1 MNVKSNPDEI
11 QSFLSDAS
19 FIRDGHAESV
29 VLAESV
35 DEVAEVLAAANRD
48 RTPVTVSGAGTG
60 TVGGRVAFGG
70 IVLATDR
77 LNHIKSI
84 DVDAAGGGCGV
95 AEAGV
100 ILADFQRAVDQKG
113 LLYPPDPT
121 ERGAYLG
128 GTVATN
134 ASGARTFKYGPTRNY
149 IERLKVVLASGEILE
164 LRRGEKNILKIPVP
178 SYHAPAT
185 RKNAAGY
192 FVSANMDTLDL
203 FIGSEGTLGVVC
215 EIETRLI
222 PKPQGL
228 LSGVVF
234 FANEADVLAFVAE
247 ARALSL
253 QHRAEAKTGEL
264 DARALEF
271 FDHESLNF
279 LRQKYP
285 EVPKDAVG
293 AIFFEQ
299 ETTDKTEEPLLNEWL
314 GLLDRHNAFSDSWF
328 ATNEQDQARLREFR
342 HQLPVLMNEWFA
354 HYRQRKVS
362 TDMAVPDEA
371 FAGLF
376 RLYQD
381 TLRASGLRYTIFG
394 HIGDNHVHVNI
405 LPRDENEG
413 ARARELYVQ
422 FLKYAASVGGTL
434 SAEHGVGKLKRDY
447 LRLFYTDDELRQMAA
462 VKKILDPNGILGR
475 GNIFSEDFLN

>member
-1 MNVKSNPDEI
+1 MVHTKSNSDEI

-19 FIRDGHAESV
+19 FIRDGYADRVVLPESV
-29 VLAESV
+29 E
-35 DEVAEVLAAANRD
+35 EVSETLAAANKD
-48 RTPVTVSGAGTG
+48 YTPVTVSGAGTG
-60 TVGGRVAFGG
+60 TVGGRVPFGG

-77 LNHIKSI
+77 LNRIKSI
-84 DVDAAGGGCGV
+84 EDSRAV

-121 ERGAYLG
+121 ERGCFLG

-149 IERLKVVLASGEILE
+149 IERLKVVLASGAILD
-164 LRRGEKNILKIPVP
+164 LRRGEGNSLKIPLP
-178 SYHAPAT
+178 TYRPPPT
-185 RKNAAGY
+185 RKNASGY
-192 FVSANMDTLDL
+192 FVAPNMDAMDL
-203 FIGSEGTLGVVC
+203 FIGSEGTLGVIC
-215 EIETRLI
+215 EIEARLV

-234 FANEADVLAFVAE
+234 FAKEADVLAFVAD
-247 ARALSL
+247 
-253 QHRAEAKTGEL
+253 AKRGAV

-271 FDHESLNF
+271 FDVESLNF

-285 EVPKDAVG
+285 EIPAEAAG

-299 ETTDKTEEPLLNEWL
+299 ETTDLTEESILNKWLALLEK
-314 GLLDRHNAFSDSWF
+314 HNAFADSWF
-328 ATNEQDQARLREFR
+328 ATGEQDWAKLREFR

-354 HYRQRKVS
+354 RYRQRKVS

-371 FAGLF
+371 FPGLF
-376 RLYQD
+376 DLYKR
-381 TLRASGLRYTIFG
+381 TLRRSGLRYTIFG

-405 LPRDENEG
+405 LPRDDDEA
-413 ARARELYVQ
+413 ARARDLYVQ

-434 SAEHGVGKLKRDY
+434 SAEHGIGKLKRDY
-447 LRLFYTDDELRQMAA
+447 LRLFYSDAQLREMAA
-462 VKKILDPNGILGR
+462 LKKHFDPHGILGR
-475 GNIFSEDFLN
+475 GNIFAEEFLN

>member
-1 MNVKSNPDEI
+1 MVHTKSNPDEI

-19 FIRDGHAESV
+19 FIRDGYADRVVLPESV
-29 VLAESV
+29 E
-35 DEVAEVLAAANRD
+35 EVSETLAAANKD
-48 RTPVTVSGAGTG
+48 YTPVTVSGAGTG
-60 TVGGRVAFGG
+60 TVGGRVPFGG

-77 LNHIKSI
+77 LNRIKSI
-84 DVDAAGGGCGV
+84 EDGRAV

-121 ERGAYLG
+121 ERGCFLG

-149 IERLKVVLASGEILE
+149 IERLKVVLASGAILD
-164 LRRGEKNILKIPVP
+164 LRRGEGNSLKIPLP
-178 SYHAPAT
+178 TYRPPTT
-185 RKNAAGY
+185 RKNASGY
-192 FVSANMDTLDL
+192 FVAPNMDAMDL
-203 FIGSEGTLGVVC
+203 FIGSEGTLGVIC
-215 EIETRLI
+215 EIEARLV

-234 FANEADVLAFVAE
+234 FAKEADVLAFVAD
-247 ARALSL
+247 
-253 QHRAEAKTGEL
+253 AKRGAV

-271 FDHESLNF
+271 FDVESLNF

-285 EVPKDAVG
+285 EIPAEAAG

-299 ETTDKTEEPLLNEWL
+299 ETTDLTEESILNKWLALLEK
-314 GLLDRHNAFSDSWF
+314 HNAFADSWF
-328 ATNEQDQARLREFR
+328 ATGEQDWAKLREFR

-354 HYRQRKVS
+354 RYRQRKVS

-371 FAGLF
+371 FPGLF
-376 RLYQD
+376 DLYKR
-381 TLRASGLRYTIFG
+381 TLRRSGLRYTIFG

-405 LPRDENEG
+405 LPRDDDEA
-413 ARARELYVQ
+413 ARARDLYVQ

-434 SAEHGVGKLKRDY
+434 SAEHGIGKLKRDY
-447 LRLFYTDDELRQMAA
+447 LRLFYSDAQLREMAA
-462 VKKILDPNGILGR
+462 LKKHFDPHGILGR
-475 GNIFSEDFLN
+475 GNIFAEEFLN